1 MIHVTKSHQQ
11 QNMSEYTVYNTGQ
24 MKLLNKWDQ
33 CFDFHC
39 DWVYGSRLNRTC
51 QATWQVVDTW
61 PTLLAPFVSVFLT
74 YPPFPFIPSTAHPYP
89 HSLILSSLLP
99 FQSGVYFATS
109 HCWYCLGT
117 WSSSGRNTPETKPR
131 LWVCLC
137 WAFSTFSHTS
147 LTYYI
152 PLPHT
157 LPTTTTPIQ
166 VSLVWMI
173 TSAGWIQVI

>member
-11 QNMSEYTVYNTGQ
+11 QNMSEYTGYNTGQ

-117 WSSSGRNTPETKPR
+117 WSSSGRNTPETKPPT
-131 LWVCLC
+131 LSLPLLGFQHILTHQPNILHPSSTLSPPQLHPFKCL
-137 WAFSTFSHTS
+137 
-147 LTYYI
+147 
-152 PLPHT
+152 
-157 LPTTTTPIQ
+157 
-166 VSLVWMI
+166 
-173 TSAGWIQVI
+173 